1 MTEVAP
7 LVFSLPRRLTRGEVA
22 ALTPTQRAQLERTAA
37 KSFRGM
43 TFENALL
50 HVESNDSYWEHFEVS
65 RGDKPVFDAW
75 LAGGDCGR
83 LFQAGSKVDAGVFMV
98 QSDFDAE
105 DASPYRALVAEI
117 TSAYADMLR
126 TKRTG

>member
-1 MTEVAP
+1 MVDELP
-7 LVFSLPRRLTRGEVA
+7 LVFSLPRRLTRDELATLG
-22 ALTPTQRAQLERTAA
+22 PTLRAQLERTAA

-43 TFENALL
+43 SFENAML
-50 HVESNDSYWEHFEVS
+50 HVESNDSYWEHFEIT
-65 RGDKPVFDAW
+65 RGDKPLFDAW

-83 LFQAGSKVDAGVFMV
+83 LFQSGSKVDAGVFMV

-105 DASPYRALVAEI
+105 EASPYRALVAEL

-126 TKRTG
+126 RKRTG

>member
-1 MTEVAP
+1 MTDEAP
-7 LVFSLPRRLTRGEVA
+7 LVFSPPRRLTRGDVA
-22 ALTPTQRAQLERTAA
+22 ALDPVARAQLERTAA

-43 TFENALL
+43 SFENALL
-50 HVESNDSYWEHFEVS
+50 HVQSNDSSWEHFQVS

-105 DASPYRALVAEI
+105 DASPYRELVAEL
-117 TSAYADMLR
+117 TRAYVDMLR
-126 TKRTG
+126 RKRTG